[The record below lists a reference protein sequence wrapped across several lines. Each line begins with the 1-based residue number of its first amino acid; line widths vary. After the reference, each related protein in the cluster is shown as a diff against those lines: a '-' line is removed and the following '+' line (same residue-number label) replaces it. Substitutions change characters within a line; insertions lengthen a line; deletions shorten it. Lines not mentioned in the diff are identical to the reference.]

1 MSVNHTVENVYIRQY
16 AIFLTRQYF
25 WRLLGMLLLSALIAY
40 GLPEVL
46 TAGCM
51 QLLQPEIEAAR
62 AGLTAISSQVR
73 MEAMLN
79 AFLSPKFLL
88 LLLTTSLLTGLV
100 EKGVSL
106 GHTVQLLRA
115 ARGEK
120 PRIMGI
126 FSRMKYCLR
135 ALLLMLW
142 IVLKTVLWLL
152 PGIVLVI
159 IGMGMQASV
168 SFEFCNLVMVL
179 GVYVMIGLGIPAAY
193 RYSLAEYIL
202 AEEPSTGVRAC
213 VAQSKQ
219 MMAGRKWQFFKL
231 GVPCFFKS
239 MGVIIGLGFIGG
251 FVLIILGLDENAR
264 ALELMGEVIVLPAYY
279 FLMQYSLA
287 CALFY
292 MQRREPEAE
301 KPVSHEPC
309 KEAPYEGDALPV
321 SAWQPESA
329 ETEAPAESPEA
340 SEPAD
345 EPAPE
350 SDPEVDA

>member
-1 MSVNHTVENVYIRQY
+1 MSVNHTVENVYIRQD
-16 AIFLTRQYF
+16 ALRLTRQNF
-25 WRLLGMLLLSALIAY
+25 WRLLGMLLLSALITY

-46 TAGCM
+46 SAGCV
-51 QLLQPEIEAAR
+51 QLMQPEVEAAR

-73 MEAMLN
+73 VEAMLGVL
-79 AFLSPKFLL
+79 LSPKFLL
-88 LLLTTSLLTGLV
+88 LMLTTSLLTGLV

-106 GHTVQLLRA
+106 GHTAQLLRA

-142 IVLKTVLWLL
+142 IALKTVFWLL

-179 GVYVMIGLGIPAAY
+179 GVYLMIGLGIPAAY

-231 GVPCFFKS
+231 GVPCFLKAL
-239 MGVIIGLGFIGG
+239 GVIMGLGIIGG
-251 FVLIILGLDENAR
+251 VVLAVLGLDENEL
-264 ALELMGEVIVLPAYY
+264 ALDIMGEVVVLPTYY

-292 MQRREPEAE
+292 LKRCEPEAE
-301 KPVSHEPC
+301 KPVSYWLR
-309 KEAPYEGDALPV
+309 KDAPYEGDALPV

-340 SEPAD
+340 SEPA